1 MIRRLPLKNII
12 VNKGSKIAHGL
23 AEPLAPLIA
32 EAVKQGGFTHVVAA
46 HTALGKN
53 VFPRVAAL
61 LDVAPVSLMN
71 LFDYIWY
78 IRIVN

>member
-1 MIRRLPLKNII
+1 M
-12 VNKGSKIAHGL
+12 NKGDKIARGL

-32 EAVKQGGFTHVVAA
+32 EAVKKGGFTHVVAA

-61 LDVAPVSLMN
+61 LDVAPVSTQA
-71 LFDYIWY
+71 I
-78 IRIVN
+78 IIKATTIIV